1 VKVRSTTLRILLI
14 ALLIF
19 QILTNKFG
27 IQSNIFNSAPY
38 SNSKNLGEF
47 LKTRCT
53 GDCKIIVTATYI
65 GDSVSGYLGGI
76 DVCRSDTK
84 DFGTFANWRTG
95 IDRWSLDGIKDAT
108 EIFPNSLIISNTKF
122 EPDEYFLLV
131 KSFTG
136 AVLKDEN
143 FYVYKRLETG
153 KL

>member
-1 VKVRSTTLRILLI
+1 
-14 ALLIF
+14 
-19 QILTNKFG
+19 
-27 IQSNIFNSAPY
+27 
-38 SNSKNLGEF
+38 
-47 LKTRCT
+47 
-53 GDCKIIVTATYI
+53 VTATYI

-76 DVCRSDTK
+76 DVYRSDTK

-95 IDRWSLDGIKDAT
+95 IDRWSLDGIKDAA

-143 FYVYKRLETG
+143 FYVYKRSG
-153 KL
+153 KVKL